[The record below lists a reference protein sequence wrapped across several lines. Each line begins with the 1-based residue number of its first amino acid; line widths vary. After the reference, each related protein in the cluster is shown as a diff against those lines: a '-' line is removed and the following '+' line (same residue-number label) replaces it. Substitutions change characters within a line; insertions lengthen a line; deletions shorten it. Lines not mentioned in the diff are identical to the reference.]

1 MFIDAL
7 LLAGKGRIMAEV
19 FKPGDRVV
27 IRNGEFGT
35 IIRIDGSLAH
45 LQLDSSVRKTLATA
59 AITKVEGDE
68 DRAGPSGPA
77 TPS

>member
-1 MFIDAL
+1 
-7 LLAGKGRIMAEV
+7 MAEV

-35 IIRIDGSLAH
+35 IIRIDGGLAH
-45 LQLDSSVRKTLATA
+45 LQLDSSVRKTFATA
-59 AITKVEGDE
+59 ALTKVEGDE
-68 DRAGPSGPA
+68 DPPGSSGSA